1 MSTERELDGLLR
13 PSYELLTIGAV
24 IASTFVLWAYGDL
37 LGLTFFW
44 KVILINARDFLE
56 AIGVSVHPILISNQ
70 GAIQCELT
78 AA

>member
-37 LGLTFFW
+37 LGLTFF
-44 KVILINARDFLE
+44 LE
-56 AIGVSVHPILISNQ
+56 SHPD
-70 GAIQCELT
+70 
-78 AA
+78 